1 MGFRASQADGIRNMS
16 LTGGC
21 RDRLAWQRK
30 GSVTSRLVHSPG
42 AALLSRGNLMANLL
56 GSTHIETLA
65 REESVRGVLVRMALE
80 QAEQAD
86 REELVQLEKALE
98 LLLSRF
104 QALEDGA
111 P

>member
-1 MGFRASQADGIRNMS
+1 M
-16 LTGGC
+16 T
-21 RDRLAWQRK
+21 
-30 GSVTSRLVHSPG
+30 
-42 AALLSRGNLMANLL
+42 NLL
-56 GSTHIETLA
+56 GSSDIETLA

-86 REELVQLEKALE
+86 REELVLLEKALE

-104 QALEDGA
+104 QSLEDGA